1 MIVQAADR
9 RRVIAGIIPA
19 AKLEEVNWQK
29 KELTK

>member
-1 MIVQAADR
+1 MIVQTANLLAE
-9 RRVIAGIIPA
+9 GSPEIPA